1 MRIRQDKRTSFRRN
15 AAGMTLIELMIAML
29 LGLLVVGAAGGMFLA
44 NKRVYGSTE
53 TVNRIQENSR
63 ASFEIMSRDV
73 REAGSQPCGPTVVA
87 TNNLTATGSPWWQ
100 DFRQGLRGYEGTVA
114 APGTAAGS
122 AAAQRV
128 DGTDAVDL
136 HMANDGE
143 YQVVEHALPGDA
155 LELDNTAGL
164 MANGFV
170 LACNAGNAA
179 IFQIT
184 AVSGNNVEH
193 AASGAPGNASTELQ
207 GPAGG
212 LCMRGGSDITRC
224 LNLNPQPGGGFSNST
239 NPAVL
244 TRLQS
249 VRWYIGNNDR
259 GGTSLYRAVLVNTG
273 STGAPTNIVPSEVA
287 EGVSDMQLEYR
298 SSGSTA
304 YQSADT
310 VGDWSQVNAVR
321 IRLVF
326 QGAEGALS
334 KSDIRGTD
342 GDEIDREMIHVVALR
357 SREVS
362 L

>member
-1 MRIRQDKRTSFRRN
+1 MRIRQDKRTSFRRH

-73 REAGSQPCGPTVVA
+73 REAGSQPCGPTAVA
-87 TNNLTATGSPWWQ
+87 TNNLTTTGSPWWQ
-100 DFRQGLRGYEGTVA
+100 NFRQGLRGYENTVA
-114 APGTAAGS
+114 APGTA
-122 AAAQRV
+122 RV
-128 DGTDAVDL
+128 GGTDAIDL

-184 AVSGNNVEH
+184 AISGNNIEH
-193 AASGAPGNASTELQ
+193 AASGAPGNASAELQ

-212 LCMRGGSDITRC
+212 LCMHGGSDVTRC
-224 LNLNPQPGGGFSNST
+224 LNLNPLPGGGFSNST

-249 VRWYIGNNDR
+249 IRWYIGNNGR
-259 GGTSLYRAVLVNTG
+259 GGTSLYRATLLNTG
-273 STGAPTNIVPSEVA
+273 NTGTPTNIFPSEVA
-287 EGVSDMQLEYR
+287 EGVSDLQLEYR
-298 SSGSTA
+298 SSGGTA
-304 YQSADT
+304 YQPADA

-326 QGAEGALS
+326 QGTKGGLS
-334 KSDIRGTD
+334 SNDIKGTD
-342 GDEIDREMIHVVALR
+342 GDEIDRETIHVVALR